1 VRRGHEPKERP
12 DAGLRRFLGVDP
24 AVEETLA
31 RAGLDPVRQT
41 VQHPLPFS
49 LKLQDNYKES
59 VQSIMGAT
67 ENNFSFF
74 PISYRT
80 YRSDRFA
87 ILRSSRMCLTSFDLS
102 THGVAHQRRPVTII
116 VRTGQDRRR
125 AQALLGTP
133 VPQARQNPRIETV
146 DQPAGQVWTTAGGSP
161 LFSIRK
167 DMDR

>member
-1 VRRGHEPKERP
+1 LLLRSWIRLWLSWTGSELRP
-12 DAGLRRFLGVDP
+12 VARKGGGLFAYQLPESGTDFGKHSDSVPYFL
-24 AVEETLA
+24 
-31 RAGLDPVRQT
+31 R
-41 VQHPLPFS
+41 
-49 LKLQDNYKES
+49 ES